1 MRKLYLRAKNKWITV
16 SDEVYKS
23 YRLKCNSYRI
33 TQKNNGRCVC
43 PRKKFYLCDMDCWT
57 CIYRRA
63 GNITS
68 LDDENGIH
76 SIPDSEN
83 CIDEIITYRLILN
96 LLLQRLDEVMPE
108 ARFIG
113 NCRLLGKTDEEIA
126 SELHIP
132 FFILIDQAVSQKSLH
147 ALFESLLFL
156 FGRFQPVQQELRK
169 NSDDAAGSQYRD
181 D

>member
-1 MRKLYLRAKNKWITV
+1 MPFYVLRKDKTAMRKLYLRAKNKWITV

-76 SIPDSEN
+76 SIPDSES

-132 FFILIDQAVSQKSLH
+132 RTTMRSRLLKAKKIIEKEFPDIL
-147 ALFESLLFL
+147 
-156 FGRFQPVQQELRK
+156 
-169 NSDDAAGSQYRD
+169 
-181 D
+181 